1 MKQCTQKSNLECTAN
16 FITFLNSKSRIMTT
30 KILKNSLSTVLLL
43 FSILAFSQ
51 EKSKNTVSLEVFYS
65 KIQTEKN
72 PQIIDARAPE
82 EFALNHLEGAV
93 NFNLESKDYEKQ
105 IAKLD
110 KTKPVFTYSIGA
122 GRSVWLADDLLKKG
136 FKEAYS
142 LEGGIA
148 NWIGNGKPFYA
159 NSKSKL
165 TLAGYKKIIAENKA
179 VLVDI
184 GSIYCGACKKVKPVL
199 ETIKAQYG
207 SNLKIVE
214 IDLEDSPQVIADLKT
229 VKVFPTLILYQDGK
243 IVFKK
248 EGLGDLKKEVDVALA
263 H

>member
-1 MKQCTQKSNLECTAN
+1 MIQNKTIQNSIAIVILFLSGISFAQQKS
-16 FITFLNSKSRIMTT
+16 S
-30 KILKNSLSTVLLL
+30 
-43 FSILAFSQ
+43 
-51 EKSKNTVSLEVFYS
+51 NTVSLDVFYA
-65 KIQTEKN
+65 KIQSEKK
-72 PQIIDARAPE
+72 PQIIDARGPE
-82 EFALNHLEGAV
+82 EFALNHINGAQ
-93 NFNLESKDYEKQ
+93 NFNLESKDYAKR
-105 IAKLD
+105 IAALD
-110 KTKPVFTYSIGA
+110 KTRPVFTYSIGA
-122 GRSVWLADDLLKKG
+122 GRSVWLADELLKIG

-165 TLAGYKKIIAENKA
+165 TLAEYNKIITENND

-199 ETIKAQYG
+199 ETIRAQHG
-207 SNLKIVE
+207 ANLKIVE

-229 VKVFPTLILYQDGK
+229 VKVFPTLILYKKGK

-248 EGLGDLKKEVDVALA
+248 EGLGDLKNDVNVALA
-263 H
+263 SK

>member
-1 MKQCTQKSNLECTAN
+1 MKNKINITAL
-16 FITFLNSKSRIMTT
+16 I
-30 KILKNSLSTVLLL
+30 LL
-43 FSILAFSQ
+43 FTIAGFSQ
-51 EKSKNTVSLEVFYS
+51 NKSSNTVSLDVFYS
-65 KIQTEKN
+65 KIQNEKK
-72 PQIIDARAPE
+72 PQIIDARGPE
-82 EFALNHLEGAV
+82 EFALNHIKGAV
-93 NFNLESKDYEKQ
+93 NFNLESKDYAQ
-105 IAKLD
+105 QVAKLD

-122 GRSVWLADDLLKKG
+122 GRSVWLADELLKNG

-148 NWIGNGKPFYA
+148 NWIGSGKPFYS

-165 TLAGYKKIIAENKA
+165 TLAEYNKIIAENKD

-207 SNLKIVE
+207 PNLKIVE
-214 IDLEDSPQVIADLKT
+214 IDLEDNTQVIADLKT
-229 VKVFPTLILYQDGK
+229 IKVFPTLILYQNGK

-248 EGLGDLKKEVDVALA
+248 EGFENLKKEVDVALA
-263 H
+263 VK

>member
-1 MKQCTQKSNLECTAN
+1 MKN
-16 FITFLNSKSRIMTT
+16 
-30 KILKNSLSTVLLL
+30 KIFKNSITTAILLFTVLG
-43 FSILAFSQ
+43 FSQ
-51 EKSKNTVSLEVFYS
+51 KKSSNTVTLDVFYS
-65 KIQTEKN
+65 KIKSEKN
-72 PQIIDARAPE
+72 PQIIDARGPE
-82 EFALNHLEGAV
+82 EFVLNHINGAV
-93 NFNLESKDYEKQ
+93 NFNLESKDYDQQ

-148 NWIGNGKPFYA
+148 NWIGNGKPFYT

-165 TLAGYKKIIAENKA
+165 TLAEYKKIISENKD

-184 GSIYCGACKKVKPVL
+184 GSKYCAPCKKVKPIL

-207 SNLKIVE
+207 EHLKIVE
-214 IDLEDSPQVIADLKT
+214 IELEDSPQVIADLKT
-229 VKVFPTLILYQDGK
+229 VKVFPTLILYKDGK

-248 EGLGDLKKEVDVALA
+248 EVLGDLKNDVDVALA
-263 H
+263 VK

>member
-1 MKQCTQKSNLECTAN
+1 MKNKIFKNIITTA
-16 FITFLNSKSRIMTT
+16 I
-30 KILKNSLSTVLLL
+30 LL
-43 FSILAFSQ
+43 FTVFGFSQ
-51 EKSKNTVSLEVFYS
+51 NKSSNTVTLDVFYS
-65 KIQTEKN
+65 KIKSEKN
-72 PQIIDARAPE
+72 PQIIDARGPE
-82 EFALNHLEGAV
+82 EFVLNHINGAV
-93 NFNLESKDYEKQ
+93 NFNLESKDYDQQ

-148 NWIGNGKPFYA
+148 NWIGNGKPFYT

-165 TLAGYKKIIAENKA
+165 TLAEYKKIISENKD

-184 GSIYCGACKKVKPVL
+184 GSKYCAPCKKVKPIL

-207 SNLKIVE
+207 EHLKIVE
-214 IDLEDSPQVIADLKT
+214 IELEDSPQVIADLKT
-229 VKVFPTLILYQDGK
+229 VKVFPTLILYKDGK

-248 EGLGDLKKEVDVALA
+248 EGLTDLKNDVDVALA
-263 H
+263 SK

>member
-1 MKQCTQKSNLECTAN
+1 MKNS
-16 FITFLNSKSRIMTT
+16 TF
-30 KILKNSLSTVLLL
+30 KNSLTAIAFFIAIAV
-43 FSILAFSQ
+43 FSQ
-51 EKSKNTVSLEVFYS
+51 NKSANTVSLDSFYS
-65 KIQTEKN
+65 KIQSQKN
-72 PQIIDARAPE
+72 PQIIDARGAE
-82 EFALNHLEGAV
+82 EFTLNHIIGAV

-105 IAKLD
+105 VAKLD

-136 FKEAYS
+136 FKEVYS

-148 NWIGNGKPFYA
+148 NWIGGGKPYFA

-165 TLAGYKKIIAENKA
+165 TLAEYNKIISDNKT

-184 GSIYCGACKKVKPVL
+184 GSVYCGACKKVKPVL

-214 IDLEDSPQVIADLKT
+214 IDLEDNTQVIADLKT
-229 VKVFPTLILYQDGK
+229 IKVFPTLILYQNGK
-243 IVFKK
+243 IILKK
-248 EGLGDLKKEVDVALA
+248 EGFENLKNEVDVALA
-263 H
+263 AK

>member
-1 MKQCTQKSNLECTAN
+1 MIKNKTIQNSIAIVILFLSGISFAQQKAS
-16 FITFLNSKSRIMTT
+16 
-30 KILKNSLSTVLLL
+30 
-43 FSILAFSQ
+43 
-51 EKSKNTVSLEVFYS
+51 NTVSLDVFYA
-65 KIQTEKN
+65 KIQSEKK
-72 PQIIDARAPE
+72 PQIIDARGPE
-82 EFALNHLEGAV
+82 EFALNHINGAQ
-93 NFNLESKDYEKQ
+93 NFNLESKDYAKR
-105 IAKLD
+105 IAALD
-110 KTKPVFTYSIGA
+110 KTRPVFTYSIGA
-122 GRSVWLADDLLKKG
+122 GRSVWLADELLKNG

-165 TLAGYKKIIAENKA
+165 TLAEYKKIIAENKD

-184 GSIYCGACKKVKPVL
+184 GSVYCGACKKVKPVL

-207 SNLKIVE
+207 SNLKVVE

-229 VKVFPTLILYQDGK
+229 VKVFPTLILYKKGK

-248 EGLGDLKKEVDVALA
+248 EGLGDLKNDVDVALA
-263 H
+263 SK

>member
-1 MKQCTQKSNLECTAN
+1 MKN
-16 FITFLNSKSRIMTT
+16 
-30 KILKNSLSTVLLL
+30 KIFKNSIVTAILL
-43 FSILAFSQ
+43 FTIVGFSQ
-51 EKSKNTVSLEVFYS
+51 EKSSNTVSLEVFYS
-65 KIQTEKN
+65 KIQSEKN
-72 PQIIDARAPE
+72 PQIIDARGAE
-82 EFALNHLEGAV
+82 EFALNHINGAV
-93 NFNLESKDYEKQ
+93 NFNLESKDYAAQ
-105 IAKLD
+105 AAKLN
-110 KTKPVFTYSIGA
+110 KSKPVFTYSIGA

-165 TLAGYKKIIAENKA
+165 TLAEYKKIIAENKD

-184 GSIYCGACKKVKPVL
+184 GSKYCAPCKKVKPIL

-207 SNLKIVE
+207 NNLKIVE
-214 IDLEDSPQVIADLKT
+214 IELEDSPQVIADLKT
-229 VKVFPTLILYQDGK
+229 VKVFPTLILYKEGK

-248 EGLGDLKKEVDVALA
+248 EGLGDLKNDVDVALA
-263 H
+263 VK

>member
-1 MKQCTQKSNLECTAN
+1 MKNKTLQ
-16 FITFLNSKSRIMTT
+16 NSFAI
-30 KILKNSLSTVLLL
+30 VFLL
-43 FSILAFSQ
+43 FTIVSFSQ
-51 EKSKNTVSLEVFYS
+51 EKSPNTVSLDVYYA
-65 KIQTEKN
+65 KIQNEKK
-72 PQIIDARAPE
+72 PQIIDARGPE
-82 EFALNHLEGAV
+82 EFALNHINGAV
-93 NFNLESKDYEKQ
+93 NFNLESKDYAAQ
-105 IAKLD
+105 VAKLD

-165 TLAGYKKIIAENKA
+165 TLAEYKKIIAENKD

-229 VKVFPTLILYQDGK
+229 IKVFPTLILYKDGK

-248 EGLGDLKKEVDVALA
+248 DGLGDLKNDVDVALA
-263 H
+263 VK

>member
-1 MKQCTQKSNLECTAN
+1 MKTNKT
-16 FITFLNSKSRIMTT
+16 I
-30 KILKNSLSTVLLL
+30 KNSITILILFLSIIG
-43 FSILAFSQ
+43 FAQ
-51 EKSKNTVSLEVFYS
+51 NEKSNTVSLDVFYS
-65 KIQTEKN
+65 KIKSEKN
-72 PQIIDARAPE
+72 PQIIDARGPE
-82 EFALNHLEGAV
+82 EFALNHINGAV
-93 NFNLESKDYEKQ
+93 NFNLESKDYEKL

-110 KTKPVFTYSIGA
+110 KTRPVFTYSIGA

-165 TLAGYKKIIAENKA
+165 TLAEYKKIIAENKD

-199 ETIKAQYG
+199 ETIRTQYG
-207 SNLKIVE
+207 ANLKIVE

-229 VKVFPTLILYQDGK
+229 VKVFPTLILYKDGK

-248 EGLGDLKKEVDVALA
+248 EGLGDLKNDVDVALA
-263 H
+263 VK

>member
-1 MKQCTQKSNLECTAN
+1 MK
-16 FITFLNSKSRIMTT
+16 T
-30 KILKNSLSTVLLL
+30 KILKNSISVLTLL
-43 FSILAFSQ
+43 FTVIGFGQ
-51 EKSKNTVSLEVFYS
+51 NKSANTISLDAFYS
-65 KIQTEKN
+65 KIQAEKN
-72 PQIIDARAPE
+72 PQIIDARSPE
-82 EFALNHLEGAV
+82 EFALNHINGAV
-93 NFNLESKDYEKQ
+93 NFNLESTDYAKQ
-105 IAKLD
+105 LAKLD

-148 NWIGNGKPFYA
+148 NWIGNGKPFYV

-165 TLAGYKKIIAENKA
+165 TLTEYNKIIAENKD

-184 GSIYCGACKKVKPVL
+184 GSVYCGACKKVKPVL

-207 SNLKIVE
+207 TNLRVVE
-214 IDLEDSPQVIADLKT
+214 INLEDNPQFIADLKT
-229 VKVFPTLILYQDGK
+229 IKVFPTLILYKDGK

-248 EGLGDLKKEVDVALA
+248 EGIANLKKDVDVALA
-263 H
+263 HN

>member
-1 MKQCTQKSNLECTAN
+1 MKNKINITAL
-16 FITFLNSKSRIMTT
+16 I
-30 KILKNSLSTVLLL
+30 LL
-43 FSILAFSQ
+43 FTIVGVSQ
-51 EKSKNTVSLEVFYS
+51 NKSSNTVSLDVFYS
-65 KIQTEKN
+65 KIQNEKK
-72 PQIIDARAPE
+72 PQIIDARGPE
-82 EFALNHLEGAV
+82 EFALNHIKGAV
-93 NFNLESKDYEKQ
+93 NFNLESKDYAQ
-105 IAKLD
+105 QVAKLD

-122 GRSVWLADDLLKKG
+122 GRSVWLADELLKNG

-148 NWIGNGKPFYA
+148 NWIGSGKPFYS

-165 TLAGYKKIIAENKA
+165 TLAEYNKIIAENKD

-207 SNLKIVE
+207 PNLKIVE
-214 IDLEDSPQVIADLKT
+214 IDLEDNTQVIADLKT
-229 VKVFPTLILYQDGK
+229 IKVFPTLILYQNGK

-248 EGLGDLKKEVDVALA
+248 EGFENLKKEVDVALA
-263 H
+263 VK

>member
-1 MKQCTQKSNLECTAN
+1 MKNKIFKKSIATA
-16 FITFLNSKSRIMTT
+16 I
-30 KILKNSLSTVLLL
+30 LL
-43 FSILAFSQ
+43 FTVVGFSQ
-51 EKSKNTVSLEVFYS
+51 NKSSNTVSLEVFYS
-65 KIQTEKN
+65 KIQSQKN
-72 PQIIDARAPE
+72 PQIIDARGAE
-82 EFALNHLEGAV
+82 EFALNHINGAQ
-93 NFNLESKDYEKQ
+93 NFNLESKDYEKR
-105 IAKLD
+105 IAALD
-110 KTKPVFTYSIGA
+110 KSKPVFTYSIGA

-159 NSKSKL
+159 SSKSKL
-165 TLAGYKKIIAENKA
+165 TLAEYKKIIAENKD

-229 VKVFPTLILYQDGK
+229 VKVFPTLILYKDGK

-248 EGLGDLKKEVDVALA
+248 EGLGDLKNDVDVALA
-263 H
+263 VK

>member
-1 MKQCTQKSNLECTAN
+1 MKNKIFKNSIAAAILLFTVVGFSQQKS
-16 FITFLNSKSRIMTT
+16 S
-30 KILKNSLSTVLLL
+30 
-43 FSILAFSQ
+43 
-51 EKSKNTVSLEVFYS
+51 NTVSLDVFYS
-65 KIQTEKN
+65 KIQSQKN
-72 PQIIDARAPE
+72 PQIIDARGAE
-82 EFALNHLEGAV
+82 EFALNHINGAQ
-93 NFNLESKDYEKQ
+93 NFNLESKDYDKR
-105 IAKLD
+105 IAALD
-110 KTKPVFTYSIGA
+110 KSKPVFTYSIGA

-165 TLAGYKKIIAENKA
+165 TLAEYKKIIAENKDI
-179 VLVDI
+179 LVDI
-184 GSIYCGACKKVKPVL
+184 GSVYCGACKKVKPVL

-229 VKVFPTLILYQDGK
+229 IKVFPTLILYKDGK

-248 EGLGDLKKEVDVALA
+248 EGLGDLKNDVDVALA
-263 H
+263 AK